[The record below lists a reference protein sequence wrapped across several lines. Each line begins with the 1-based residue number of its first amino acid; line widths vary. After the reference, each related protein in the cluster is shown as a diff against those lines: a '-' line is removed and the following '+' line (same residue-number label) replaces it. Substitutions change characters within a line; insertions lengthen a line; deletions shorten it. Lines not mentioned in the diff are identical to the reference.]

1 MVKWSEIDPQIIADY
16 CNQFH
21 ERYGEYPSLRDIFYR
36 FVDELWANTKAVYKS
51 LSRWLVTQRLNKK
64 IDWKIIRD
72 GAGREYDEGDWTYST
87 PREHVR
93 TFLNLFT
100 EAGSCY
106 NLPKWLNQPKLVAVV
121 SEKEADYPVI
131 KSITS
136 GLNVDTAYARGYS
149 GWRML
154 FELAEKVKQIQKQL
168 VIIALADFDPSGGE
182 GAKKG
187 GKDLVSFLLR
197 AMTVL
202 GVENVIVEKVAVT
215 EEQIDRFKLPHRPE
229 DAKEIEKLQKDPRFK
244 TWRHGLYRVETVALR
259 NKEPDYFDQLIRD
272 AVNKHFDST
281 IYEKIAA
288 IEKEARE
295 KVEEFFEDQS
305 DLIDE
310 FRSRIQEDERLE

>member
-1 MVKWSEIDPQIIADY
+1 MVKWSEIDPQIIANY
-16 CNQFH
+16 CNQYY

-72 GAGREYDEGDWTYST
+72 GAGREYDEGDWTYRT
-87 PREHVR
+87 PRDHVNAWL
-93 TFLNLFT
+93 TLFT
-100 EAGSCY
+100 DIGSRY
-106 NLPKWLNQPKLVAVV
+106 DLPRWMDQPKLVAVV

-131 KSITS
+131 KSIVS

-154 FELAEKVKQIQKQL
+154 FELAERVKQVQKQL

-197 AMTVL
+197 AMTTL
-202 GVENVIVEKVAVT
+202 GVENVEVEKVAVT
-215 EEQIDRFKLPHRPE
+215 KEQIDRFKLPHRPE

-244 TWRHGLYRVETVALR
+244 TWQYGLYRVETAALR

-272 AVNKHFDST
+272 AVNKHFDS
-281 IYEKIAA
+281 A
-288 IEKEARE
+288 IHERVATAEEEARE
-295 KVEEFFEDQS
+295 KTEDFFEDQS
-305 DLIDE
+305 DLINE
-310 FRSRIQEDERLE
+310 FRRRIRDDERLE